1 MTSRYV
7 RETNLF
13 SKSAL
18 RRHFEAYDTKLS
30 VLQGEINAIISASEI
45 DEYWDGTKTMYSQLA
60 AAQLRID
67 ALVLDFSSQKELYDG
82 LSSDVT
88 SMEASL
94 ASYKAGLDGLEADL
108 SRVEQTLSSDY
119 STTAATRT
127 MISASVSEVSSEISN
142 LRTTLTSDY
151 STTEQT
157 RSLIKQSSDSIT
169 STITAFKKDVQDNY
183 ATTSSVT
190 SAITQSANDIRLSV
204 SSTYATKEEMQN
216 VDSSTIKGVKVEYA
230 LSDSPTTEP
239 QTGWSETAPA
249 WQNGKYMWQRNATMA
264 GGTWRYSDATCIS
277 GATGQQGIQGE
288 KGDQCIPGKQGE
300 KGEQGVQG
308 NPGQNG
314 LTSYFHIKYSQVE
327 NPTAAQMTETP
338 SAYIGTYTDFVETD
352 STDPTK
358 YTWHR
363 FEGLQGEDGKDG
375 IPGTNGADGVT
386 YYLHIKY
393 SDDGGETFTGNDG
406 EDVGKYIGTLVD
418 TNPEDPIAE
427 DGYLVAGNKRLLTP
441 DGKRYVVSTQL
452 TELYTWAQI
461 RGEDGKDGQ
470 PGLQGIQGEKGDQG
484 VPGINGVNGL
494 TSYFH
499 IKYSPVENPTASQMT
514 EVPSVY
520 IGTYVDFTEEDS
532 ANPADYSWHRFEGL
546 QGEQGLQGIPGT
558 NGIDGTTHYLH
569 IKYSNDGGTT
579 FTGASGE
586 TPGDYIGTLVDENE
600 IDSSRPADYTW
611 AKVKGT
617 GITSVTPQYY
627 LSTSDSAQTGGS
639 WVETPPEYIEGRY
652 YWTRSKIEYD
662 DGSDPM
668 YTDPCLDTG
677 FNQLNTEISSLKT
690 RVSRTEIYASDEKIE
705 SVAWACTTAQDVI
718 ARPYIK
724 AQTTAPASP
733 REGDVWI
740 DTGNDNAMMRYN
752 GSRWVEIQDGDIA
765 RISGDLSDLATT
777 VDDNTGSITSL
788 QGTVS
793 SHNGAIIALNMD
805 VADLKQSRD
814 EFTQWK
820 TTASQKITDSA
831 IISTVTGS
839 ATYIN
844 DMTGKVSVNDF
855 STMVGQWWDTVEVS
869 AEKVDIDASSV
880 VFGKNLVTV
889 TEHNEKSLDTTGPF
903 NGKFVIEGTYLKAVQ
918 SGSTGYNL
926 CSYKRNPFATGDK
939 VYYSL
944 KGYAQASTRVYVRLR
959 FYNESKQ
966 QTNQAQAEI
975 TLTTEAKE
983 YNGTITLTNS
993 AVNDAAYVCAYL
1005 YVSGSTT
1012 AYFRQVCMYRQD
1024 ASVMIANGSLT
1035 ANHLAADSVTADK
1048 IAANA
1053 VTADKISANA
1063 VTADKISANAVTA
1076 GKLAAGAVTAGTI
1089 AAGAVTASVIDVSNL
1104 SAISAYLGSWHIHNG
1119 YLYSESDIIQFNSTS
1134 FRYRTYLLNY
1144 AGGAD
1149 YAIGVVEKTE
1159 DFDLVDPQH
1168 EDFIWGI
1175 KNDGSMVAMRGL
1187 SLQGGMSIQG
1197 GLSVDSLTLASGATV
1212 SGSATFLNALTY
1224 NGTSTFNNDATFTR
1238 DVYLNTN
1245 AILGSGVKLKQMVD
1259 GTARELFGYGSQ
1271 LELTLGQDGITK
1283 NIIACIGN
1291 SGNGGSFRPVSNGQT
1306 SLGTSSYRW
1315 SAVYAA
1321 NGVIQTSDEQ
1331 EKDAF
1336 ENLSEGKYKELFMAI
1351 SPIAFRW
1358 KDGRDGFTH
1367 FGIGAQTFER
1377 DVERLGLMDIAAV
1390 RWDDGAYGVSYT
1402 EL

>member
-1 MTSRYV
+1 VTSRYV

-60 AAQLRID
+60 AAQLRIN

-82 LSSDVT
+82 LSGNVT

-94 ASYKAGLDGLEADL
+94 ALYKAGLDGLEADL

-127 MISASVSEVSSEISN
+127 MISASVSEVSSEVSN

-190 SAITQSANDIRLSV
+190 SAITQSANDIRMSV
-204 SSTYATKEEMQN
+204 SSTYATKAEMQN

-277 GATGQQGIQGE
+277 GATGQQGVQGEKGE
-288 KGDQCIPGKQGE
+288 KGDQGVPGKQGE

-352 STDPTK
+352 SIDPTK

-441 DGKRYVVSTQL
+441 DGKRYVVLTQL

-520 IGTYVDFTEEDS
+520 IGTYVDFAEEDS
-532 ANPADYSWHRFEGL
+532 TNPADYSWHRFEGL

-579 FTGASGE
+579 FTGSSGE

-600 IDSSRPADYTW
+600 MDSSRPADYTW

-705 SVAWACTTAQDVI
+705 SVAWACATAQDVI

-752 GSRWVEIQDGDIA
+752 GSKWIEIQDGDIA
-765 RISGDLSDLATT
+765 RVSGDLSNLAST
-777 VDDNTGSITSL
+777 VDGNTSSINSL
-788 QGTVS
+788 QGTVTN
-793 SHNGAIIALNMD
+793 HNTSIIALNMD
-805 VADLKQSRD
+805 VANLKQSRD

-820 TTASQKITDSA
+820 TSASQKITDSA

-855 STMVGQWWDTVEVS
+855 STMVGQWWDSVEVS
-869 AEKVDIDASSV
+869 AEKVNIDAANV

-903 NGKFVIEGTYLKAVQ
+903 NGKFTIEGAYLKITQ

-926 CSYKRNPFATGDK
+926 CSYKRNPFITGDK
-939 VYYSL
+939 VYYTL

-959 FYNESKQ
+959 FFNEAKQ
-966 QTNQAQAEI
+966 QLSAYQPQAELR
-975 TLTTEAKE
+975 LTTEEKE
-983 YNGTITLTNS
+983 YSGTISLTNTL
-993 AVNDAAYVCAYL
+993 VDDAAYVCAYL
-1005 YVSGSTT
+1005 YISGSTT
-1012 AYFRQVCMYRQD
+1012 AYIRQACIYRQD
-1024 ASVMIANGSLT
+1024 ASVMIAGGSLT

-1063 VTADKISANAVTA
+1063 VTADKISANAVTTD
-1076 GKLAAGAVTAGTI
+1076 KI
-1089 AAGAVTASVIDVSNL
+1089 AAGAVTADEISVTDLRALNATI
-1104 SAISAYLGSWHIHNG
+1104 GTWHIGNG
-1119 YLYSESDIIQFNSTS
+1119 YLYSDGYDAVDFSSDPNQPTTKY
-1134 FRYRTYLLNY
+1134 YRTYMLNSAY
-1144 AGGAD
+1144 PTD
-1149 YAIGVVEKTE
+1149 YAFGVTVNEYE
-1159 DFDLVDPQH
+1159 AVDPQSNT
-1168 EDFIWGI
+1168 FICGI
-1175 KNDGSMVAMRGL
+1175 RNDGSMLATRMTASEALVAN
-1187 SLQGGMSIQG
+1187 
-1197 GLSVDSLTLASGATV
+1197 
-1212 SGSATFLNALTY
+1212 GSATFNAGITLGKNTRLRQTVY
-1224 NGTSTFNNDATFTR
+1224 DTAR
-1238 DVYLNTN
+1238 DVIYYDTN
-1245 AILGSGVKLKQMVD
+1245 GYNINIGAENITTNIVTFIGASSGSGCLRPHK
-1259 GTARELFGYGSQ
+1259 
-1271 LELTLGQDGITK
+1271 
-1283 NIIACIGN
+1283 
-1291 SGNGGSFRPVSNGQT
+1291 SGWT
-1306 SLGTSSYRW
+1306 SLGHSSFPW
-1315 SAVYAA
+1315 LSVYSQ
-1321 NGVIQTSDEQ
+1321 NGVVQTSDERKKSFIGSLR
-1331 EKDAF
+1331 E
-1336 ENLSEGKYKELFMAI
+1336 SKYKKLFMGI
-1351 SPIAFRW
+1351 QPIAFRW
-1358 KDGRDGFTH
+1358 LDDFGGRVHLGV
-1367 FGIGAQTFER
+1367 GAQTLER
-1377 DVERLGLMDIAAV
+1377 TWGPEWGNLAV
-1390 RWDDGAYGVSYT
+1390 IHKEDEQYSVSYT
-1402 EL
+1402 ELQMLAIPVVQEHEMEIQELKTKIAALEARLTAS